1 VQKNDSTRRPS
12 ILVTGA
18 ASGIGLA
25 TARYFSAMGWYVGC
39 LDRDAQALM
48 GFEAELGPGQ
58 GMCRPADV
66 TDHAALADAVAA
78 FSQATDGT
86 LDLLFNN
93 AGIDAKGKFVSMP
106 WELIERLV
114 NVNLLGGMATIR
126 AALPLLQATPGSMCL
141 STASASAIFGTAN
154 LAVYSAT
161 KHAIRGLTEALAVE
175 FAAFGVRAADL
186 LPGIIDTGML
196 GAKEKALLP
205 KEGMLRVLPPEAVAQ
220 AAWDA
225 YHGDKL
231 HWYVP
236 EELAAYDLHVTK
248 HPETVRDDRI
258 AGRLG

>member
-1 VQKNDSTRRPS
+1 MDKNSSTHRRS
-12 ILVTGA
+12 ILITGA

-25 TARYFSAMGWYVGC
+25 TARHFAAQGWFIGC
-39 LDRDAQALM
+39 LDRNAESLN
-48 GFEAELGPGQ
+48 GLEAELGPGH
-58 GMCRPADV
+58 GMCRAADV
-66 TDHAALADAVAA
+66 TDRRALADAVAA
-78 FSQATDGT
+78 FGQATGGK

-93 AGIDAKGKFVSMP
+93 AGIDAKGSFATMP
-106 WELIERLV
+106 WEQIERLV

-126 AALPLLQATPGSMCL
+126 AALPLLQSAPGSLCL

-161 KHAIRGLTEALAVE
+161 KHAMKGLTEALAVE
-175 FAAFGVRAADL
+175 FAALGVRAADL

-196 GAKEKALLP
+196 SAKEKAMLP

-220 AAWDA
+220 VAWDA
-225 YHGDKL
+225 YHGDRL

-236 EELAAYDLHVTK
+236 DELAGYDVHVTK
-248 HPETVRDDRI
+248 HPEKVRDDRI